1 MRRSVSA
8 LSVLFCI
15 FMLVPRADAQST
27 HAAQPSAIDQALAQH
42 VDSADSDRALV
53 QRVLEQP
60 AVRALANELG
70 IDVRRAQSAV
80 ATLDSARL
88 TELAARATAV
98 DRALAG
104 GKGSI
109 TISTTLLIIGLLVL
123 IILILVLR

>member
-70 IDVRRAQSAV
+70 IDVRRAQSA
-80 ATLDSARL
+80 AASSTPPGSPSSPPARL
-88 TELAARATAV
+88 PWIARWPAARAAS
-98 DRALAG
+98 RSRRRSSSSG
-104 GKGSI
+104 CWC
-109 TISTTLLIIGLLVL
+109 
-123 IILILVLR
+123 